1 MIVLTAAVLLCSVLS
16 MLCFVVVV
24 VVVPRRVREWKTVR
38 KIEGIF
44 SVQKEMWT
52 RRIDGSEWLQSQSD
66 WIAIVYVTLCKS
78 SCFYFV
84 LLSLTTLMEQL
95 TCISCIGG
103 TDSLP
108 SLIICFLL
116 IQIHHLLKEIK

>member
-16 MLCFVVVV
+16 MLCFV

-66 WIAIVYVTLCKS
+66 
-78 SCFYFV
+78 
-84 LLSLTTLMEQL
+84 
-95 TCISCIGG
+95 
-103 TDSLP
+103 
-108 SLIICFLL
+108 
-116 IQIHHLLKEIK
+116 